1 MCLICL
7 DNEMSDQV
15 RQYRI
20 TPRVEVTPIR
30 GHHSSTHRME
40 GPRMNG
46 HPIRGH
52 HPSTH
57 RMEGPRMNGHPIR
70 GHHPSTHRMEGPRM
84 GSILIHSYHSSTH
97 GTNGPRIGSI
107 LIRGVHIIREA
118 PTKKCLSEYVRICAR
133 LEATAGYPF
142 LRGQDVGLILKPCC
156 EAKNIVGCS
165 KPLRRIGK
173 PSYNAPR
180 LSPSGCITPV
190 LRTAVLPV
198 WQ

>member
-7 DNEMSDQV
+7 DNKMSDQI
-15 RQYRI
+15 RQYGI

-30 GHHSSTHRME
+30 GHHPSTHSME
-40 GPRMNG
+40 GPRMSG
-46 HPIRGH
+46 QPIRSH
-52 HPSTH
+52 YPSTH
-57 RMEGPRMNGHPIR
+57 RMEGPQMGSILI
-70 GHHPSTHRMEGPRM
+70 GSHHPSTHRINGPRM
-84 GSILIHSYHSSTH
+84 
-97 GTNGPRIGSI
+97 GSI
-107 LIRGVHIIREA
+107 LIRGVHIIRQA

-133 LEATAGYPF
+133 FEATAGYPF
-142 LRGQDVGLILKPCC
+142 LRGQEVGLILKPCC

-173 PSYNAPR
+173 PSFNAPR
-180 LSPSGCITPV
+180 LSPSGCITLV